1 MSEMKSISVVI
12 PAHNEENY
20 IEKCI
25 ESVKA
30 AANEVGIPAEIIV
43 VCNRCTDSTADIAG
57 SLGATVIENDSRC
70 IAAVRNAGIRAASG
84 PIIITIDADSLMPQS
99 AICEVE
105 EKLESGKYVGGGAI
119 PVFDRASLG
128 IFFSTL
134 YVAWNLAPV
143 MIKNRAALSGG
154 MFWFNKA
161 DYETVGGFDEQLVS
175 LEDMDFAV
183 RMNRLGR
190 SRGQKWGTLKGK
202 LITSSRKFDQFG
214 DWYLIKNRRIT
225 KQIFTGRD
233 REVADQFYYDAR

>member
-1 MSEMKSISVVI
+1 MRNVSVVI
-12 PAHNEENY
+12 PAHNEEGY
-20 IEKCI
+20 IDKCI
-25 ESVKA
+25 DSIRTS
-30 AANEVGIPAEIIV
+30 ANEAGIPTEIVV
-43 VCNRCTDSTADIAG
+43 VCNRCTDSTADIAE
-57 SLGATVIENDSRC
+57 SLGAKVIENDSRC
-70 IAAVRNAGIRAASG
+70 IAAVRNIGICAALG
-84 PIIITIDADSLMPQS
+84 PIIITIDADSCMPQS

-105 EKLESGKYVGGGAI
+105 EKLESGKYIGGGAI

-190 SRGQKWGTLKGK
+190 SRGQKWGTLKEK
-202 LITSSRKFDQFG
+202 LMTSSRKFDQFG
-214 DWYLIKNRRIT
+214 DWYLIRNRKVT
-225 KQIFTGRD
+225 KRIFTGRD
-233 REVADQFYYDAR
+233 REAANQYYYDAR